1 MINQSNDGRI
11 QAGTPSTGTLI
22 IPLCGPPTASRRK
35 FFKTAAKAGA
45 VAAATVAMPN
55 IATAGSHATV
65 LKMQAAW
72 PSGAN
77 IFFEMAQDYCNMVS
91 DMSGGSLKIDLQ
103 PVNAIVKT
111 SEIGAA
117 VSDGIVDMGHWVTA
131 YWYGKNTAASL
142 FGTGPSYGM
151 SSQEVMGWMERG
163 GGRKLYEEAV
173 ASVGFN
179 YTGFFHMP
187 MPAQPFGWF
196 KKNVT
201 KVSDVKGMKYRTVGL
216 ATNVLTAMG
225 MVVRQLPGGEIQ
237 PAMKTGLIDAAEFN
251 NPTSDSQFGMQDVSK
266 HYHLGSFHQSQEM
279 FEIPMNTKRLKSL
292 SPAHQAILKNAAY
305 AANTD
310 NYFKALVRYSDS
322 LAMLM
327 NEHKVNV
334 YQTSDAILAEQLKGW
349 DKIVGEFSAK
359 DAFFKKVIDSQKAYA
374 KKVMKYLLMNQPNY
388 KLAYEN
394 EFGPIGKVKI

>member
-1 MINQSNDGRI
+1 MIKEKKSLKNLTS
-11 QAGTPSTGTLI
+11 
-22 IPLCGPPTASRRK
+22 SRRK

-72 PSGAN
+72 PSGAD

-151 SSQEVMGWMERG
+151 SSQEVMGWMEYG
-163 GGRKLYEEAV
+163 GGRKLYEETL
-173 ASVGFN
+173 ASVGYN

-251 NPTSDSQFGMQDVSK
+251 NPTSDSNFGMQDVSK

-279 FEIPMNTKRLKSL
+279 FEIPMNTKRLNSL

-322 LAMLM
+322 LADLM
-327 NEHKVNV
+327 NTHKVNI
-334 YQTSDAILAEQLKGW
+334 YQTSDEILAEQLKGW
-349 DKIVGEFSAK
+349 DKVIGEFSAK
-359 DAFFKKVIDSQKAYA
+359 DPFFKKIVDSQKAYA

-394 EFGPIGKVKI
+394 EFGPIAKVKI

>member
-1 MINQSNDGRI
+1 MVIYSHLTTNMGENNMSKKTISSN
-11 QAGTPSTGTLI
+11 
-22 IPLCGPPTASRRK
+22 SRRK
-35 FFKTAAKAGA
+35 FFKAAAVTGA
-45 VAAATVAMPN
+45 AAVATVAMPN
-55 IATAGSHATV
+55 VAAHSASHGKSV
-65 LKMQAAW
+65 KLKMQAAW

-77 IFFEMAQDYCNMVS
+77 IFFEMAQDYCNMVK
-91 DMSGGSLKIDLQ
+91 DMSGGSLTIDLQ
-103 PVNAIVKT
+103 PVGAVVKT
-111 SEIGAA
+111 SEIGQA
-117 VSDGIVDMGHWVTA
+117 VSSGIVDMGHWVTA
-131 YWYGKNTAASL
+131 YWYGKNAAASL

-151 SSQEVMGWMERG
+151 SSQEVMAWMEYG
-163 GGRKLYEEAV
+163 GGRKLYEEAT
-173 ASVGFN
+173 AKVGFN

-310 NYFKALVRYSDS
+310 NYFKALSRYTAS
-322 LAMLM
+322 LSELM
-327 NEHKVNV
+327 NKHKVNV
-334 YQTSDAILAEQLKGW
+334 YQTSDAILAAQLKGW
-349 DKIVGEFSAK
+349 DKVIGEFVKK
-359 DAFFKKVIDSQKAYA
+359 DAFFAKVVKSQKDYA
-374 KKVMKYLLMNQPNY
+374 RKTMKYLLMNQPNY

>member
-1 MINQSNDGRI
+1 MVIYSHLTTNMGENNMSTKTISSN
-11 QAGTPSTGTLI
+11 
-22 IPLCGPPTASRRK
+22 SRRK
-35 FFKTAAKAGA
+35 FFKAAAVTGA
-45 VAAATVAMPN
+45 AAVATVAMPN
-55 IATAGSHATV
+55 VAAHSASHGKSV
-65 LKMQAAW
+65 KLKMQAAW

-77 IFFEMAQDYCNMVS
+77 IFFEMAQDYCNMVK
-91 DMSGGSLKIDLQ
+91 DMSGGSLTIDLQ
-103 PVNAIVKT
+103 PVGAVVKT
-111 SEIGAA
+111 SEIGQA
-117 VSDGIVDMGHWVTA
+117 VSSGIVDMGHWVTA
-131 YWYGKNTAASL
+131 YWYGKNAAASL

-151 SSQEVMGWMERG
+151 SSQEVMAWMEYG
-163 GGRKLYEEAV
+163 GGRKLYEEAT
-173 ASVGFN
+173 AKVGFN

-279 FEIPMNTKRLKSL
+279 FEIPCNTKRLKSL

-310 NYFKALVRYSDS
+310 NYFKALSRYTAS
-322 LAMLM
+322 LSELM
-327 NEHKVNV
+327 NKHKVNV
-334 YQTSDAILAEQLKGW
+334 YQTSDAILAAQLKGW
-349 DKIVGEFSAK
+349 DKVIGEFVKK
-359 DAFFKKVIDSQKAYA
+359 DAFFAKVVKSQKDYA
-374 KKVMKYLLMNQPNY
+374 RKTMKYLLMNQPNY

>member
-1 MINQSNDGRI
+1 MSKEKKSLKNS
-11 QAGTPSTGTLI
+11 SS
-22 IPLCGPPTASRRK
+22 SRRK

-131 YWYGKNTAASL
+131 YWYGKNAASSL

-151 SSQEVMGWMERG
+151 SSQEVMGWMEYG
-163 GGRKLYEEAV
+163 GGRKLYEETL
-173 ASVGFN
+173 ASVGYN

-279 FEIPMNTKRLKSL
+279 FEIPMNTKRLNSL

-327 NEHKVNV
+327 NEHKVNI
-334 YQTSDAILAEQLKGW
+334 YQTSDEILAEQLKGW
-349 DKIVGEFSAK
+349 DKVIGEFSAK
-359 DAFFKKVIDSQKAYA
+359 DAFFKKIVDSQKAYA

-394 EFGPIGKVKI
+394 EFGPIAKVKI

>member
-1 MINQSNDGRI
+1 MIKEKKSLKNTTS
-11 QAGTPSTGTLI
+11 
-22 IPLCGPPTASRRK
+22 SRRK

-55 IATAGSHATV
+55 IATAGSHAKV

-77 IFFEMAQDYCNMVS
+77 IFFEMAADYCKMVE

-103 PVNAIVKT
+103 PVGAVVKT
-111 SEIGAA
+111 SEIGQA
-117 VSDGIVDMGHWVTA
+117 VSSGVVDMGHWVTA
-131 YWYGKNTAASL
+131 YWYGKNAAASL

-151 SSQEVMGWMERG
+151 SSQEVMGWMEYG
-163 GGRKLYEEAV
+163 GGRALYNETLAK
-173 ASVGFN
+173 VGFD
-179 YTGFFHMP
+179 YVGFFHMP

-279 FEIPMNTKRLKSL
+279 FELMFNRKKYNSL
-292 SPAHQAILKNAAY
+292 SPQHQAILKHAAE
-305 AANTD
+305 ATNTA
-310 NYFKALVRYSDS
+310 NYFMALVRYSND
-322 LAMLM
+322 LGKLM
-327 NEHKVNV
+327 NESGVNV
-334 YQTSDAILAEQLKGW
+334 YQTSDEILDAQLKAW
-349 DKIVGEFSAK
+349 DDVMKDFRKDPLFDEIVR
-359 DAFFKKVIDSQKAYA
+359 SQQAYA
-374 KKVMKYLLMNQPNY
+374 KKVMKYLFMNQPNY
-388 KLAYEN
+388 RLAYTRT
-394 EFGPIGKVKI
+394 FGDPAKVKI

>member
-1 MINQSNDGRI
+1 MIKDKKSLKGSK
-11 QAGTPSTGTLI
+11 TP
-22 IPLCGPPTASRRK
+22 SRRK
-35 FFKTAAKAGA
+35 FFKA
-45 VAAATVAMPN
+45 AAATGAAAATAVAMPN
-55 IATAGSHATV
+55 VAFGAPLT

-77 IFFEMAQDYCNMVS
+77 IFFEMAGDYAKMVS
-91 DMSGGSLKIDLQ
+91 DMSGGELKIDLQ
-103 PVNAIVKT
+103 PVGAIVKT
-111 SEIGAA
+111 SEIGQA
-117 VSDGIVDMGHWVTA
+117 VSSGVVDMGHWVTA
-131 YWYGKNTAASL
+131 YWYGKNAAASL

-151 SSQEVMGWMERG
+151 SSQEVMGWMEYG
-163 GGRKLYEEAV
+163 GGRELYEEAV

-279 FEIPMNTKRLKSL
+279 FEIPMNTKRLNSL
-292 SPAHQAILKNAAY
+292 SPAHQAILRNAAY
-305 AANTD
+305 AANSD
-310 NYFKALVRYSDS
+310 NYFKALVRYSQD
-322 LAMLM
+322 LAKLM

-359 DAFFKKVIDSQKAYA
+359 DAFFKKVVDSQKAYA
-374 KKVMKYLLMNQPNY
+374 KRTMKYLLMNQPNY

-394 EFGPIGKVKI
+394 EFGPIAKVKI

>member
-1 MINQSNDGRI
+1 MSKEKKSLKNS
-11 QAGTPSTGTLI
+11 SS
-22 IPLCGPPTASRRK
+22 SRRK

-131 YWYGKNTAASL
+131 YWYGKNAASSL

-151 SSQEVMGWMERG
+151 SSQEVMGWMEYG
-163 GGRKLYEEAV
+163 GGRKLYEETL
-173 ASVGFN
+173 ASVGYN

-251 NPTSDSQFGMQDVSK
+251 NPTSDSNFGMQDVSK

-279 FEIPMNTKRLKSL
+279 FEIPMNTKRLNSL

-322 LAMLM
+322 LADLM
-327 NEHKVNV
+327 NTHKVNV

-349 DKIVGEFSAK
+349 DKVIGEFSAK
-359 DAFFKKVIDSQKAYA
+359 DAFFKKIVDSQKAYA

-394 EFGPIGKVKI
+394 EFGPIAKVKI